1 MQRTIYVHV
10 SINLHMNENVQKVKA
25 NYMDYRTRKTY
36 DSLINAFLQLLEK
49 HRFEEITVRQLCESA
64 NIRRATF
71 YTHFADKYE
80 FLSFFIGEMRDEFAS
95 HTSKIQYEEYD
106 KDEKFYDVIFHELI
120 VFLEAHPQLVRN
132 LQNSQMLST
141 MKEIF
146 ADEVKESVYHCLKK
160 KTQDDETTLQ
170 MKASFYAGGI
180 LELIM
185 LWMKDPERFKVDEV
199 NWLDFFV

>member
-1 MQRTIYVHV
+1 MQRTISVHV
-10 SINLHMNENVQKVKA
+10 SINLHVDKNVRKVRA
-25 NYMDYRTRKTY
+25 NFMDYRTRKTY
-36 DSLINAFLQLLEK
+36 DSLTNAFLQLLEK
-49 HRFEEITVRQLCESA
+49 HRFEEITVRQLCETA

-80 FLSFFIGEMRDEFAS
+80 FLSFFIGEMRDEFAG
-95 HTSKIQYEEYD
+95 HTSKIDYEEYN
-106 KDEKFYDVIFHELI
+106 KEEKYYDVIFHELI
-120 VFLEAHPQLVRN
+120 LFFEAHPQLVRN

-146 ADEVKESVYHCLKK
+146 AEEVKGSVYHCLKK
-160 KTQDDETTLQ
+160 KTQDDEITLQ

-199 NWLDFFV
+199 NWLDFLV

>member
-1 MQRTIYVHV
+1 
-10 SINLHMNENVQKVKA
+10 
-25 NYMDYRTRKTY
+25 MDFRTRKTY
-36 DSLINAFLQLLEK
+36 DSLVNAFLQLLEK
-49 HRFEEITVRQLCESA
+49 HRFEDITVRQLCESA

-80 FLSFFIGEMRDEFAS
+80 FLSFFIGEIRDEFIK
-95 HTSKIQYEEYD
+95 HTEQISFEDKGEGEY
-106 KDEKFYDVIFHELI
+106 YDVIFHELI
-120 VFLEAHPQLVRN
+120 FFLKERPQMVKN

-141 MKEIF
+141 IKEIF
-146 ADEVKESVYHCLKK
+146 AVEVKENVYYCLKER
-160 KTQDDETTLQ
+160 TQDDEVTLQ

-199 NWLDFFV
+199 NWLDFFL